1 MSRSTKSCCSRSPAD
16 RAGAL
21 LLALA
26 LAWTLAGCG
35 SPAGQEPDTL
45 RLGVALYSQDDT
57 FIASLTQE
65 LERMVQEAEVARGLG
80 DASSRVITYDA
91 TAKSL
96 EIGNVKTMNI
106 VLLGTLSTLTDIA
119 PELWEQAITKYVPA
133 KALEK
138 NIAAFRAGR
147 EVK

>member
-1 MSRSTKSCCSRSPAD
+1 MNMLGTVDVLMASEPMEAMRAVEYLRKDSTVICNTYRVQPMLVS
-16 RAGAL
+16 
-21 LLALA
+21 
-26 LAWTLAGCG
+26 T
-35 SPAGQEPDTL
+35 GQAEYP
-45 RLGVALYSQDDT
+45 S
-57 FIASLTQE
+57 
-65 LERMVQEAEVARGLG
+65 EAEVARCLG

-119 PELWEQAITKYVPA
+119 PEIWEQAITKYVPA

>member
-65 LERMVQEAEVARGLG
+65 LERMVQEAEVAQGK
-80 DASSRVITYDA
+80 STSRWWTGPTTRPPRWSRWTVSWT
-91 TAKSL
+91 
-96 EIGNVKTMNI
+96 V
-106 VLLGTLSTLTDIA
+106 GTTFC
-119 PELWEQAITKYVPA
+119 W
-133 KALEK
+133 
-138 NIAAFRAGR
+138 
-147 EVK
+147 